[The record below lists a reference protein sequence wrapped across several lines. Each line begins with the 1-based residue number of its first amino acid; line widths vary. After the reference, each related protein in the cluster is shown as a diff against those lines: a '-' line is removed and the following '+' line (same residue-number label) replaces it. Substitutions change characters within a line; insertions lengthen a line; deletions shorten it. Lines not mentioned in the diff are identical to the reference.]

1 MGVTC
6 CVREDYVTS
15 NGVYLRD
22 FKSPPDHHGFF
33 TYYSQQNTV
42 KLPTSTR
49 RRNQAPEFTVL
60 VFESF
65 GRKVNLDEIQSHP
78 KRVIYSCHCC
88 AEIEVSTVVFP
99 TCHVSESC

>member
-1 MGVTC
+1 MSRVVFARIMSRAMVFICGI
-6 CVREDYVTS
+6 S
-15 NGVYLRD
+15 NRHPIITASL
-22 FKSPPDHHGFF
+22 H
-33 TYYSQQNTV
+33 TYSQQNTV